1 MKSGS
6 LNLLEPSGPVQACTG
21 IAFIVQIHDG
31 LNIGVLYWLTLFT
44 ELFSA
49 VFIFFFLPN
58 DATRRP
64 PTATHY
70 RLKLTIV
77 EAITQKKVVYD
88 KG

>member
-6 LNLLEPSGPVQACTG
+6 LKLLEHSGPVQACTG
-21 IAFIVQIHDG
+21 ITFIIKIHDG
-31 LNIGVLYWLTLFT
+31 LNNGVSYSLLLIHRII
-44 ELFSA
+44 FSS
-49 VFIFFFLPN
+49 FQFFLPN

-77 EAITQKKVVYD
+77 EAIKQKKVVYD

>member
-6 LNLLEPSGPVQACTG
+6 LKLLETSGPVQACMG
-21 IAFIVQIHDG
+21 IAFIIQIHDG
-31 LNIGVLYWLTLFT
+31 LNIGVLYSLILFT
-44 ELFSA
+44 VLCLV
-49 VFIFFFLPN
+49 VFIFFLLS